1 MRDVWLG
8 CLVQARES
16 KSGEREDSKDI
27 SGWGLG
33 RAKLAAVFLLF
44 IAVEVGVWGC
54 GFPHFQDN
62 PSCLGWVQE
71 HPPGVSRLIKA
82 QPCLQVTQV
91 MNPLQ
96 GACWL

>member
-16 KSGEREDSKDI
+16 KCGEREDSKDI

-44 IAVEVGVWGC
+44 IAVEVGVWG
-54 GFPHFQDN
+54 
-62 PSCLGWVQE
+62 LWVSPLPGQSQL
-71 HPPGVSRLIKA
+71 PGV
-82 QPCLQVTQV
+82 
-91 MNPLQ
+91 
-96 GACWL
+96 GAGASSLCFSAH